1 MSYSIAV
8 MAESSAMAKSD
19 CRTLSYSIQ
28 CSSEM
33 NKVPAASQLVAVTF
47 KIVKFKDE
55 QTELVTGKNYV
66 PLHFLD
72 SNRQKL
78 N

>member
-8 MAESSAMAKSD
+8 MAGSSAVATSD
-19 CRTLSYSIQ
+19 CCTLSYSIQ
-28 CSSEM
+28 CCSEV
-33 NKVPAASQLVAVTF
+33 NKVPVASQLVAVKF
-47 KIVKFKDE
+47 KMVKFKDE
-55 QTELVTGKNYV
+55 QTELVIGKNYV

-72 SNRQKL
+72 SKRQRL